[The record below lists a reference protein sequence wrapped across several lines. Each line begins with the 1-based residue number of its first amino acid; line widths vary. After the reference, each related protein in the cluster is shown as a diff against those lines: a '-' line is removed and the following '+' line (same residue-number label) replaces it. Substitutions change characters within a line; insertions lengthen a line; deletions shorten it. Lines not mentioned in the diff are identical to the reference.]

1 MASTIKQHIPGSQQV
16 NVNGWQRSS
25 RDHVVAESK
34 GARDAGS
41 WLWVLP
47 LPFLASAAFSM
58 PVPYLFSGANDGMC
72 FKGCSVNKNWGPSR
86 AKGDSGS
93 LGLWLG
99 GMGRGY
105 LSFPGPEMPE
115 QKSLRPRPAVLNPA
129 AQMCHWYNSSPRFLR
144 RSCRRKM
151 SLLQQ

>member
-1 MASTIKQHIPGSQQV
+1 MCGV
-16 NVNGWQRSS
+16 SS
-25 RDHVVAESK
+25 LCPRACE
-34 GARDAGS
+34 GRALTTS
-41 WLWVLP
+41 WDSPTLPVLWALP

-99 GMGRGY
+99 GRG
-105 LSFPGPEMPE
+105 GDT
-115 QKSLRPRPAVLNPA
+115 
-129 AQMCHWYNSSPRFLR
+129 
-144 RSCRRKM
+144 
-151 SLLQQ
+151 